1 MSDKVKMVIGLEL
14 ENGEKMLLDEETAKE
29 LYQKLK
35 KVFEEKN
42 PQYVFVPSPYPV
54 YVNPQPVFITI
65 QPSQPWPTWYTSWI
79 NTAGVSSGGSGNLTI
94 TNGTVSMS
102 GGGGIGAS
110 VSASYSTY

>member
-14 ENGEKMLLDEETAKE
+14 ESGEKMLLDEETAKE

-54 YVNPQPVFITI
+54 YVNPQPVFINI
-65 QPSQPWPTWYTSWI
+65 PAYQPWPSWYTV
-79 NTAGVSSGGSGNLTI
+79 NTSGAIPSGNYGNYTLTL
-94 TNGTVSMS
+94 T
-102 GGGGIGAS
+102 GGS
-110 VSASYSTY
+110 VSAGCTTVSASMATF